1 MNYKIGIIGGG
12 GYTAGEL
19 LRLLIHHPQVTID
32 FVLSNSQNGKQI
44 SSVHE
49 DLVGDIDLAFTDKMN
64 LDVDVIFICSGHGF
78 SKKFLSEN
86 EIPENIA
93 IIDLSTDFRL
103 KKVGNSFVYALPELQ
118 KAAIRA
124 SNRIANPGCFA
135 TAIQLA
141 LLPLAANQVLKNDI
155 HINALTGSTGAGQQ
169 PTETGHFSWRLNNIS
184 IYKPFSHQHLAE
196 ITQSLIQ
203 LQPDFKHE
211 INFLPVRG
219 NFARGIYASVYTKFE
234 GTIETAYEWYENFYK
249 DSAFTVITKENPNLK
264 QVVNTN
270 KCVLHLLKHGDKLLI
285 ISMIDNLLKGASG
298 QAVQNMNL
306 VLGLPEKMGL
316 GLKAVYF

>member
-270 KCVLHLLKHGDKLLI
+270 KCVLYLLKHDDKLLI

>member
-49 DLVGDIDLAFTDKMN
+49 DLVGEIDLVFTNKMN
-64 LDVDVIFICSGHGF
+64 LDIDVIFICSGHGF

-103 KKVGNSFVYALPELQ
+103 KAAENEFVYALPELQ
-118 KAAIRA
+118 KAAIKA

-141 LLPLAANQVLKNDI
+141 LLPLAAKQALKNDI
-155 HINALTGSTGAGQQ
+155 HINAITGSTGAGQQ
-169 PTETGHFSWRLNNIS
+169 PTETSHFSWRLNNIS

-196 ITQSLIQ
+196 IMQSLTQ

-234 GTIETAYEWYENFYK
+234 GTIETAYEWYEDFYK

-270 KCVLHLLKHGDKLLI
+270 KCVIHLLKHEDKLLI

>member
-49 DLVGDIDLAFTDKMN
+49 DLVGEIDLVFTNKMN
-64 LDVDVIFICSGHGF
+64 LDIDVIFICSGHGF

-103 KKVGNSFVYALPELQ
+103 KAAENEFVYALPELQ
-118 KAAIRA
+118 KAAIKA

-141 LLPLAANQVLKNDI
+141 LLPLAAKQALKN
-155 HINALTGSTGAGQQ
+155 AGQQ
-169 PTETGHFSWRLNNIS
+169 PTETSHFSWRLNNIS

-196 ITQSLIQ
+196 IMQSLTQ

-234 GTIETAYEWYENFYK
+234 GTIETAYEWYEDFYK

-270 KCVLHLLKHGDKLLI
+270 KCVIHLLKHEDKLLI